1 MKGKNYYYSCVKPE
15 ESDAQAERFRA
26 LGARD
31 GEIFIDTIGEKSSQ
45 RNSLRLLKQL
55 ALREGDTLTVSSLYC
70 LSDLKKG
77 LADELHWMRDNGIQ
91 MRIADIPLSVQEHDE
106 KSQQFLSDL
115 MFEVFDATILKER
128 EQRRQKQTYA
138 HADIVAEHT
147 DAVGRGS
154 LVFWE
159 PFARHKTRSVQNEW
173 LRNSKSNRCNQNC
186 GKARTPDA
194 AHHGANA
201 SEHDAKTNGL
211 FEARFFKDGH
221 GRHGKHDHT
230 DHEDNG

>member
-15 ESDAQAERFRA
+15 ESDAQTERFRA

-31 GEIFIDTIGEKSSQ
+31 GEIFIETIGEKSSQ
-45 RNSLRLLKQL
+45 RNNLRLLKQL

-91 MRIADIPLSVQEHDE
+91 LRIADIPLSVQEHDE

-128 EQRRQKQTYA
+128 EQRRQKQSEGIRA
-138 HADIVAEHT
+138 AKMKGVHIGRKPMERGAE
-147 DAVGRGS
+147 
-154 LVFWE
+154 
-159 PFARHKTRSVQNEW
+159 
-173 LRNSKSNRCNQNC
+173 
-186 GKARTPDA
+186 
-194 AHHGANA
+194 
-201 SEHDAKTNGL
+201 
-211 FEARFFKDGH
+211 FEALKQQWQRGEVSLREAGRRLGVTHQTFK
-221 GRHGKHDHT
+221 KWVK
-230 DHEDNG
+230 EEK

>member
-15 ESDAQAERFRA
+15 ESDAQTERFRA

-45 RNSLRLLKQL
+45 RNNLRLLKQL

-91 MRIADIPLSVQEHDE
+91 LRIADIPLSVQEHDE

-128 EQRRQKQTYA
+128 EQRRQKQSEGIRA
-138 HADIVAEHT
+138 AKQKGVHIGRKPMERGAEFET
-147 DAVGRGS
+147 LKQQWQRGEVSLREAGRRLG
-154 LVFWE
+154 VT
-159 PFARHKTRSVQNEW
+159 HQT
-173 LRNSKSNRCNQNC
+173 
-186 GKARTPDA
+186 
-194 AHHGANA
+194 
-201 SEHDAKTNGL
+201 
-211 FEARFFKDGH
+211 FK
-221 GRHGKHDHT
+221 KWVE
-230 DHEDNG
+230 EDT

>member
-15 ESDAQAERFRA
+15 ESDAQTERFRA

-45 RNSLRLLKQL
+45 RNNLQLLKQL

-70 LSDLKKG
+70 LSELKKG

-91 MRIADIPLSVQEHDE
+91 LRIADIPLSVQEHDE

-128 EQRRQKQTYA
+128 EQRSQKQSEGIRA
-138 HADIVAEHT
+138 AQEKGVHIGRKPMERGAEFET
-147 DAVGRGS
+147 LKQQWQRGEVSLREAGRKLGVS
-154 LVFWE
+154 HQTFKKWVEE
-159 PFARHKTRSVQNEW
+159 PE
-173 LRNSKSNRCNQNC
+173 
-186 GKARTPDA
+186 
-194 AHHGANA
+194 
-201 SEHDAKTNGL
+201 
-211 FEARFFKDGH
+211 
-221 GRHGKHDHT
+221 
-230 DHEDNG
+230 ED

>member
-1 MKGKNYYYSCVKPE
+1 MKGKNYYYSCVQPE
-15 ESDAQAERFRA
+15 ESDAQVERFRA

-45 RNSLRLLKQL
+45 RNNLRLLKQL

-91 MRIADIPLSVQEHDE
+91 LRIADIPLSVQEHDE

-128 EQRRQKQTYA
+128 EQRRQKQSEGIRA
-138 HADIVAEHT
+138 AQEKGVHIGRKPMERGAE
-147 DAVGRGS
+147 
-154 LVFWE
+154 
-159 PFARHKTRSVQNEW
+159 
-173 LRNSKSNRCNQNC
+173 
-186 GKARTPDA
+186 
-194 AHHGANA
+194 
-201 SEHDAKTNGL
+201 
-211 FEARFFKDGH
+211 FEALKQQWQRGEVSLREAGRRLGVTHQTFK
-221 GRHGKHDHT
+221 KWVEEPE
-230 DHEDNG
+230 ED

>member
-15 ESDAQAERFRA
+15 ESDAQTERFRA

-31 GEIFIDTIGEKSSQ
+31 GEIFIDTIGEKSSR
-45 RNSLRLLKQL
+45 RNNLRLLKQL

-91 MRIADIPLSVQEHDE
+91 LRIADIPLSVQEHDE

-128 EQRRQKQTYA
+128 EQRRQKQSEGIRA
-138 HADIVAEHT
+138 AKMKGVHIGRKPKE
-147 DAVGRGS
+147 RGS
-154 LVFWE
+154 E
-159 PFARHKTRSVQNEW
+159 
-173 LRNSKSNRCNQNC
+173 
-186 GKARTPDA
+186 
-194 AHHGANA
+194 
-201 SEHDAKTNGL
+201 
-211 FEARFFKDGH
+211 FEALKQQWQRGEVSLREAGRRLGVTHQTFK
-221 GRHGKHDHT
+221 KWVEEPE
-230 DHEDNG
+230 ED

>member
-45 RNSLRLLKQL
+45 RNNLRLLKQL

-91 MRIADIPLSVQEHDE
+91 LRIADIPLSVQEHDE
-106 KSQQFLSDL
+106 RSQQFLSDL
-115 MFEVFDATILKER
+115 MFEIFDATLLKER
-128 EQRRQKQTYA
+128 EQRRQKQSEGIRA
-138 HADIVAEHT
+138 AQEKGVHIGRKPKERGAE
-147 DAVGRGS
+147 
-154 LVFWE
+154 
-159 PFARHKTRSVQNEW
+159 
-173 LRNSKSNRCNQNC
+173 
-186 GKARTPDA
+186 
-194 AHHGANA
+194 
-201 SEHDAKTNGL
+201 
-211 FEARFFKDGH
+211 FEALKQQWQRGEVSLREAGRRLGVTHQTFK
-221 GRHGKHDHT
+221 KWVEEDHS
-230 DHEDNG
+230 ER

>member
-15 ESDAQAERFRA
+15 ESDAQTERFRA

-45 RNSLRLLKQL
+45 RNNLRLLKQL

-91 MRIADIPLSVQEHDE
+91 LRIADIPLSVQEHDE

-128 EQRRQKQTYA
+128 EQCRQKQSEGICA
-138 HADIVAEHT
+138 SKMKGVHIGRKPMERGAE
-147 DAVGRGS
+147 
-154 LVFWE
+154 
-159 PFARHKTRSVQNEW
+159 
-173 LRNSKSNRCNQNC
+173 
-186 GKARTPDA
+186 
-194 AHHGANA
+194 
-201 SEHDAKTNGL
+201 
-211 FEARFFKDGH
+211 FEALKQQWQRGEVSLREAGRRLGVTHQTFK
-221 GRHGKHDHT
+221 KWV
-230 DHEDNG
+230 EEE

>member
-15 ESDAQAERFRA
+15 ESDAQTERFRA

-45 RNSLRLLKQL
+45 RNNLQLLKQL
-55 ALREGDTLTVSSLYC
+55 ALRKGDTLTVSSLYC

-91 MRIADIPLSVQEHDE
+91 LRIADIPLSVQEHDE

-128 EQRRQKQTYA
+128 EQRRQKQSEGIRA
-138 HADIVAEHT
+138 AKMKGVHIGRKPKERGAEFET
-147 DAVGRGS
+147 LKQRWQRGEVSLREAGRRLGVS
-154 LVFWE
+154 
-159 PFARHKTRSVQNEW
+159 HQT
-173 LRNSKSNRCNQNC
+173 
-186 GKARTPDA
+186 
-194 AHHGANA
+194 
-201 SEHDAKTNGL
+201 
-211 FEARFFKDGH
+211 FK
-221 GRHGKHDHT
+221 KWVE
-230 DHEDNG
+230 EDT

>member
-15 ESDAQAERFRA
+15 ESDAQTERFRA

-45 RNSLRLLKQL
+45 RNNLRLLKQL

-91 MRIADIPLSVQEHDE
+91 LRIADIPLSVQEHDE

-128 EQRRQKQTYA
+128 EQRRQKQSEGICA
-138 HADIVAEHT
+138 AKKKGVHI
-147 DAVGRGS
+147 GRKPMECGTEFEMLKQQWQRGEIS
-154 LVFWE
+154 LREAGRKLGVSHQTFKKWVEE
-159 PFARHKTRSVQNEW
+159 PDRE
-173 LRNSKSNRCNQNC
+173 
-186 GKARTPDA
+186 
-194 AHHGANA
+194 
-201 SEHDAKTNGL
+201 
-211 FEARFFKDGH
+211 
-221 GRHGKHDHT
+221 
-230 DHEDNG
+230 

>member
-15 ESDAQAERFRA
+15 ESDAQTERFRA

-45 RNSLRLLKQL
+45 RNNLRLLKQL

-91 MRIADIPLSVQEHDE
+91 LRIADIPLSVQEHDE

-115 MFEVFDATILKER
+115 MFEIFDATLLKER
-128 EQRRQKQTYA
+128 EQRRQKQSEGIRA
-138 HADIVAEHT
+138 AQEKGVHIGRKPMERGAE
-147 DAVGRGS
+147 
-154 LVFWE
+154 
-159 PFARHKTRSVQNEW
+159 
-173 LRNSKSNRCNQNC
+173 
-186 GKARTPDA
+186 
-194 AHHGANA
+194 
-201 SEHDAKTNGL
+201 
-211 FEARFFKDGH
+211 FEALKQQWQRGEVSLREAGRRLGVTHQTFK
-221 GRHGKHDHT
+221 KWVEEDHS
-230 DHEDNG
+230 ER

>member
-15 ESDAQAERFRA
+15 ESDAQTERFRA

-45 RNSLRLLKQL
+45 RNNLRLLKQL

-91 MRIADIPLSVQEHDE
+91 LRIADIPLSVQEHDE

-128 EQRRQKQTYA
+128 EQRSQKQSEG
-138 HADIVAEHT
+138 IRAEQEKGVHI
-147 DAVGRGS
+147 GRKPMERGAEFETLKQQWQRGEVS
-154 LVFWE
+154 LREAGRRLGVTHQTFKKWVE
-159 PFARHKTRSVQNEW
+159 EDH
-173 LRNSKSNRCNQNC
+173 
-186 GKARTPDA
+186 
-194 AHHGANA
+194 
-201 SEHDAKTNGL
+201 SE
-211 FEARFFKDGH
+211 R
-221 GRHGKHDHT
+221 
-230 DHEDNG
+230 

>member
-15 ESDAQAERFRA
+15 ESDAQTERFRA

-45 RNSLRLLKQL
+45 RNNLRLLKQL

-91 MRIADIPLSVQEHDE
+91 LRIADIPLSVQEHDE

-115 MFEVFDATILKER
+115 MFEIFDATHLKER
-128 EQRRQKQTYA
+128 EQRRQKQSDGIRA
-138 HADIVAEHT
+138 AKMKGVHIGRKPMERGAEFET
-147 DAVGRGS
+147 LKQQWQRGEVSLREAGRRLG
-154 LVFWE
+154 VTHQTFKKWVE
-159 PFARHKTRSVQNEW
+159 EDH
-173 LRNSKSNRCNQNC
+173 
-186 GKARTPDA
+186 
-194 AHHGANA
+194 
-201 SEHDAKTNGL
+201 SE
-211 FEARFFKDGH
+211 R
-221 GRHGKHDHT
+221 
-230 DHEDNG
+230 

>member
-15 ESDAQAERFRA
+15 ESDAQTERFRA

-45 RNSLRLLKQL
+45 RNNLRLLKQL

-70 LSDLKKG
+70 LSNLKKG

-91 MRIADIPLSVQEHDE
+91 LRIADIPLSVQEHDE

-128 EQRRQKQTYA
+128 EQRRQKQSEGIRA
-138 HADIVAEHT
+138 AKMKGVHIGRKPKE
-147 DAVGRGS
+147 RGS
-154 LVFWE
+154 E
-159 PFARHKTRSVQNEW
+159 
-173 LRNSKSNRCNQNC
+173 
-186 GKARTPDA
+186 
-194 AHHGANA
+194 
-201 SEHDAKTNGL
+201 
-211 FEARFFKDGH
+211 FEALKQQWQRGEVSLREAGRRLGVTHQTFK
-221 GRHGKHDHT
+221 KWVEEPE
-230 DHEDNG
+230 ED

>member
-15 ESDAQAERFRA
+15 ESDAQTERFRA

-45 RNSLRLLKQL
+45 RNNLQLLKQL

-91 MRIADIPLSVQEHDE
+91 LRIADIPLSVQEHDE

-128 EQRRQKQTYA
+128 EQRRQKQSEGIRA
-138 HADIVAEHT
+138 AKKKGVHIGRKPKERGAEFEVLKQQWQRGEVSLRE
-147 DAVGRGS
+147 AGRRLG
-154 LVFWE
+154 VTHQTFKKWVEE
-159 PFARHKTRSVQNEW
+159 PE
-173 LRNSKSNRCNQNC
+173 
-186 GKARTPDA
+186 
-194 AHHGANA
+194 
-201 SEHDAKTNGL
+201 
-211 FEARFFKDGH
+211 
-221 GRHGKHDHT
+221 
-230 DHEDNG
+230 ED

>member
-15 ESDAQAERFRA
+15 ESDAQTERFRA

-45 RNSLRLLKQL
+45 RNNLRLLKQL

-91 MRIADIPLSVQEHDE
+91 LRIADIPLSVQEHDE

-128 EQRRQKQTYA
+128 EQRRQKQSEGIRA
-138 HADIVAEHT
+138 AKMKGVHIGRKPMERGAEFEMLKQQWQRGEVSLRE
-147 DAVGRGS
+147 AGRRLGVS
-154 LVFWE
+154 HQTFKKWVE
-159 PFARHKTRSVQNEW
+159 DDH
-173 LRNSKSNRCNQNC
+173 
-186 GKARTPDA
+186 
-194 AHHGANA
+194 
-201 SEHDAKTNGL
+201 SE
-211 FEARFFKDGH
+211 R
-221 GRHGKHDHT
+221 
-230 DHEDNG
+230 

>member
-1 MKGKNYYYSCVKPE
+1 MKGKNYYYSCVRPE
-15 ESDAQAERFRA
+15 ESDAQTERFRA

-45 RNSLRLLKQL
+45 RNNLRLLKQL

-91 MRIADIPLSVQEHDE
+91 LRIADIPLSVQEHDE

-128 EQRRQKQTYA
+128 EQRRQKQSEGIRA
-138 HADIVAEHT
+138 AKKKGVHIGRKPKERGAE
-147 DAVGRGS
+147 
-154 LVFWE
+154 
-159 PFARHKTRSVQNEW
+159 
-173 LRNSKSNRCNQNC
+173 
-186 GKARTPDA
+186 
-194 AHHGANA
+194 
-201 SEHDAKTNGL
+201 
-211 FEARFFKDGH
+211 FEALKQQWQRGEISLREAGRRLGVTHQTFK
-221 GRHGKHDHT
+221 KWVEEDHS
-230 DHEDNG
+230 ER

>member
-1 MKGKNYYYSCVKPE
+1 MKDKNYYYSCVKPE
-15 ESDAQAERFRA
+15 ESDAQTERFRA

-45 RNSLRLLKQL
+45 RNNLRLLKQL

-91 MRIADIPLSVQEHDE
+91 LRIADIPLSVQEHDE

-128 EQRRQKQTYA
+128 EQRSQKQSEGIRA
-138 HADIVAEHT
+138 AQEKGVHIGRKPMERGAEFET
-147 DAVGRGS
+147 LKQQWQRGEVSLREAGRRLG
-154 LVFWE
+154 VTHQTFKKWVEE
-159 PFARHKTRSVQNEW
+159 PE
-173 LRNSKSNRCNQNC
+173 
-186 GKARTPDA
+186 
-194 AHHGANA
+194 
-201 SEHDAKTNGL
+201 
-211 FEARFFKDGH
+211 
-221 GRHGKHDHT
+221 
-230 DHEDNG
+230 ED

>member
-15 ESDAQAERFRA
+15 ESDAQTERFRA

-45 RNSLRLLKQL
+45 RNNLRLLKQL

-77 LADELHWMRDNGIQ
+77 LADELHWLRDNGIQ
-91 MRIADIPLSVQEHDE
+91 LRIADIPLSVQEHDE

-128 EQRRQKQTYA
+128 EQRRQKQSEGIRA
-138 HADIVAEHT
+138 AKKKGVHIGRKPMERGAE
-147 DAVGRGS
+147 
-154 LVFWE
+154 
-159 PFARHKTRSVQNEW
+159 
-173 LRNSKSNRCNQNC
+173 
-186 GKARTPDA
+186 
-194 AHHGANA
+194 
-201 SEHDAKTNGL
+201 
-211 FEARFFKDGH
+211 FEAVKAQWQRGEISLREAGRRLGVSHQTFKKWVEEPEAD
-221 GRHGKHDHT
+221 
-230 DHEDNG
+230 

>member
-45 RNSLRLLKQL
+45 RNNLRLLKQL

-91 MRIADIPLSVQEHDE
+91 LRIADIPLSVQEHDE

-128 EQRRQKQTYA
+128 EQRRQKQSEGIRA
-138 HADIVAEHT
+138 AQEKGVHIGRKPKERGAEFET
-147 DAVGRGS
+147 LKQQWQRGEVSLREAGRRLG
-154 LVFWE
+154 VTHQTFKKWVE
-159 PFARHKTRSVQNEW
+159 EDH
-173 LRNSKSNRCNQNC
+173 
-186 GKARTPDA
+186 
-194 AHHGANA
+194 
-201 SEHDAKTNGL
+201 SE
-211 FEARFFKDGH
+211 R
-221 GRHGKHDHT
+221 
-230 DHEDNG
+230 

>member
-15 ESDAQAERFRA
+15 ESDAQTERFRT

-45 RNSLRLLKQL
+45 RNNLRLLKQL

-91 MRIADIPLSVQEHDE
+91 LRIADIPLSVQEHDE

-128 EQRRQKQTYA
+128 EQRRQKQSEGIRA
-138 HADIVAEHT
+138 AKKKGVHIGRKPMERGAEFET
-147 DAVGRGS
+147 LKQQWQRGEVSLREAGRRLG
-154 LVFWE
+154 VT
-159 PFARHKTRSVQNEW
+159 HQT
-173 LRNSKSNRCNQNC
+173 
-186 GKARTPDA
+186 
-194 AHHGANA
+194 
-201 SEHDAKTNGL
+201 
-211 FEARFFKDGH
+211 FK
-221 GRHGKHDHT
+221 KWAE
-230 DHEDNG
+230 EDT

>member
-1 MKGKNYYYSCVKPE
+1 MKGKNYYYSCVTPE
-15 ESDAQAERFRA
+15 ESDAQTERFRA

-45 RNSLRLLKQL
+45 RNNLQLLKQL

-91 MRIADIPLSVQEHDE
+91 LRIADIPLSVQEHDE

-128 EQRRQKQTYA
+128 EQRRQKQSEGIRA
-138 HADIVAEHT
+138 AKMKGVHIGRKPK
-147 DAVGRGS
+147 GRGTEFETLKQQWQRGEIS
-154 LVFWE
+154 LREAGRRLGVTHQTFKKWVEE
-159 PFARHKTRSVQNEW
+159 P
-173 LRNSKSNRCNQNC
+173 
-186 GKARTPDA
+186 KAD
-194 AHHGANA
+194 
-201 SEHDAKTNGL
+201 
-211 FEARFFKDGH
+211 
-221 GRHGKHDHT
+221 
-230 DHEDNG
+230 

>member
-15 ESDAQAERFRA
+15 ESDAQTERFRA

-45 RNSLRLLKQL
+45 RNNLQLLKQL

-91 MRIADIPLSVQEHDE
+91 LRIADIPLSVQEHDE

-128 EQRRQKQTYA
+128 EQRRQKQSEGIRA
-138 HADIVAEHT
+138 AKMKGVHIGRKPMERGAEFET
-147 DAVGRGS
+147 LKQQWQRGEVSLREAGRRLG
-154 LVFWE
+154 VT
-159 PFARHKTRSVQNEW
+159 HQT
-173 LRNSKSNRCNQNC
+173 
-186 GKARTPDA
+186 
-194 AHHGANA
+194 
-201 SEHDAKTNGL
+201 
-211 FEARFFKDGH
+211 FK
-221 GRHGKHDHT
+221 KWAE
-230 DHEDNG
+230 EDT

>member
-15 ESDAQAERFRA
+15 ESDAQTERFRA

-45 RNSLRLLKQL
+45 RNNLRLLKQL

-91 MRIADIPLSVQEHDE
+91 LRIADIPLSVQEHDE

-115 MFEVFDATILKER
+115 MFEIFDATLLKER
-128 EQRRQKQTYA
+128 EQRRQKQSEGIRA
-138 HADIVAEHT
+138 AQKKGVHIGRKPMERGAE
-147 DAVGRGS
+147 
-154 LVFWE
+154 
-159 PFARHKTRSVQNEW
+159 
-173 LRNSKSNRCNQNC
+173 
-186 GKARTPDA
+186 
-194 AHHGANA
+194 
-201 SEHDAKTNGL
+201 
-211 FEARFFKDGH
+211 FEALKQQWQRGEVSLREAGRRLGVTHQTFKKWVEEPEAD
-221 GRHGKHDHT
+221 
-230 DHEDNG
+230 

>member
-15 ESDAQAERFRA
+15 ESDAQTERFRA

-45 RNSLRLLKQL
+45 RNNLRLLKQL

-91 MRIADIPLSVQEHDE
+91 LRIADIPLSVQEHDE

-128 EQRRQKQTYA
+128 EQRRQKQSEGIRA
-138 HADIVAEHT
+138 AKKKGVHIGRKPKERGAE
-147 DAVGRGS
+147 
-154 LVFWE
+154 
-159 PFARHKTRSVQNEW
+159 
-173 LRNSKSNRCNQNC
+173 
-186 GKARTPDA
+186 
-194 AHHGANA
+194 
-201 SEHDAKTNGL
+201 
-211 FEARFFKDGH
+211 FEALKQQWQRGEISLREAGRRFGVTHQTFK
-221 GRHGKHDHT
+221 KWVEEPE
-230 DHEDNG
+230 ED

>member
-15 ESDAQAERFRA
+15 ESDAQTERFRA

-45 RNSLRLLKQL
+45 RNNLRLLKQL

-91 MRIADIPLSVQEHDE
+91 LRIADIPLSVQEHDE

-128 EQRRQKQTYA
+128 EQRRQKQSEGIRA
-138 HADIVAEHT
+138 AQEKGVHIGRKPMERGAEFET
-147 DAVGRGS
+147 LKQQWQRGEVSLREAGRRLGVS
-154 LVFWE
+154 HQTFKKWVE
-159 PFARHKTRSVQNEW
+159 EDH
-173 LRNSKSNRCNQNC
+173 
-186 GKARTPDA
+186 
-194 AHHGANA
+194 
-201 SEHDAKTNGL
+201 SE
-211 FEARFFKDGH
+211 R
-221 GRHGKHDHT
+221 
-230 DHEDNG
+230 

>member
-15 ESDAQAERFRA
+15 ESDAQTERFRA

-45 RNSLRLLKQL
+45 RNNLRLLKQL

-91 MRIADIPLSVQEHDE
+91 LRIADIPLSVQEHDE

-128 EQRRQKQTYA
+128 EQRRQKQSEGIRA
-138 HADIVAEHT
+138 AKMKGVHIGRKPMERGAE
-147 DAVGRGS
+147 
-154 LVFWE
+154 
-159 PFARHKTRSVQNEW
+159 
-173 LRNSKSNRCNQNC
+173 
-186 GKARTPDA
+186 
-194 AHHGANA
+194 
-201 SEHDAKTNGL
+201 
-211 FEARFFKDGH
+211 FEALKQQWQRGEVSLREAGRRLGVSHQTFK
-221 GRHGKHDHT
+221 KWVEEPE
-230 DHEDNG
+230 ED

>member
-15 ESDAQAERFRA
+15 ESDAQTERFRA

-45 RNSLRLLKQL
+45 RNNLRLLKQL

-91 MRIADIPLSVQEHDE
+91 LRIADIPLSVQEHDE

-128 EQRRQKQTYA
+128 EQRRQKQSEGIRA
-138 HADIVAEHT
+138 AQEKGVHIGRKPKQRGAEFET
-147 DAVGRGS
+147 LKQQWQRGEISLREAGRRLG
-154 LVFWE
+154 VT
-159 PFARHKTRSVQNEW
+159 HQT
-173 LRNSKSNRCNQNC
+173 
-186 GKARTPDA
+186 
-194 AHHGANA
+194 
-201 SEHDAKTNGL
+201 
-211 FEARFFKDGH
+211 FK
-221 GRHGKHDHT
+221 KWVE
-230 DHEDNG
+230 EDT